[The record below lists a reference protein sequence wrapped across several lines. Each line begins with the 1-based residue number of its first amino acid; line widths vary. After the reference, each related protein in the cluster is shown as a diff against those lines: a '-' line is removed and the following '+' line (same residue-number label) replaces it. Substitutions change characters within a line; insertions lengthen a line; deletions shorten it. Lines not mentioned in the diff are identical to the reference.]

1 MLLLRKGLSGS
12 PFQAIFAG
20 SHPFLLWERTT
31 FSFNGI
37 AKVPGSSQHRERK
50 LINHWE
56 AGMPMYFFHFC
67 HGPLVIRDQIG
78 LDLEGRAAAIGEARS
93 AIALL
98 LRDSADEQK
107 FSHLQSI
114 RIEDA
119 FGKIIEVLPLSTEQV
134 APVPEARPLLK
145 SVLRRG

>member
-1 MLLLRKGLSGS
+1 
-12 PFQAIFAG
+12 
-20 SHPFLLWERTT
+20 
-31 FSFNGI
+31 
-37 AKVPGSSQHRERK
+37 
-50 LINHWE
+50 
-56 AGMPMYFFHFC
+56 MYYFHFC

-98 LRDSADEQK
+98 LRDSVDEPK

-119 FGKIIEVLPLSTEQV
+119 FGKVIEVIPLSSEQGQQ
-134 APVPEARPLLK
+134 VPEALPIF
-145 SVLRRG
+145 RRDTRRA